1 MTKTRSEKQKE
12 YEKRTSYSAAIKYQR
27 EKTTSLNIRLINNTE
42 QDIIQKLATVSNKSG
57 YIKNLIRQDINNTD
71 PPNH

>member
-1 MTKTRSEKQKE
+1 MAKTKSEIQKD
-12 YEKRTSYSAAIKYQR
+12 YEKRSNYAAKMKYDKKNFKSVMLKVHTR
-27 EKTTSLNIRLINNTE
+27 TE
-42 QDIIQKLATVSNKSG
+42 QDIIQKLATVPNKSG